1 MELLGEKF
9 QAYKIMTN
17 NLNKKKNEQKLKE
30 AQEIVVER
38 QERINR
44 CQQKI
49 QKALEEENCVLTA
62 QAIINTTGTNFNI
75 MIMAK
80 ED

>member
-30 AQEIVVER
+30 AQEVLLKR
-38 QERINR
+38 QERVGR

-49 QKALEEENCVLTA
+49 QKALEEEGCILEAQAVLTSKGVDF
-62 QAIINTTGTNFNI
+62 QI
-75 MIMAK
+75 MVMVK
-80 ED
+80 DD